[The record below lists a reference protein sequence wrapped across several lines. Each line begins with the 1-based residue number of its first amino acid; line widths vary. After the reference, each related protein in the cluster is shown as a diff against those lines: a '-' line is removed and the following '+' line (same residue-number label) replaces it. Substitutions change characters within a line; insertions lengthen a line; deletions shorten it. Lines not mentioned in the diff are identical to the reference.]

1 MAGRKGKPA
10 HNKDKP
16 NQLES
21 VDVWGV
27 QYRSVHTAWQALKI
41 TGTSSA
47 HEKFRLKLKRSKDKR
62 LVHTDPLTGEIYPFR
77 IIPFNSK
84 LP

>member
-1 MAGRKGKPA
+1 MRKVIREA
-10 HNKDKP
+10 HNKGKSNKLD
-16 NQLES
+16 S

-41 TGTSSA
+41 SGTSSA
-47 HEKFRLKLKRSKDKR
+47 HEKFRLKLKRSKGKR
-62 LVHTDPLTGEIYPFR
+62 LIHTDPLTGEMHPFR
-77 IIPFNSK
+77 IIPYNSK